1 VSAEHGHFEERLG
14 AGLRRHVPGFRELV
28 SCERLSGGASQETYR
43 VVLRDDGGERPLAVR
58 RAAGGVASVRF
69 PGYPG
74 LRAEASMMRYART
87 AGVPVPEIYWIF
99 TPEDELGDGFAMQW
113 LDGET
118 LGARIVRS
126 PELAEIRPRLAE
138 QCGAVLARIHAI
150 DLQASGLD
158 QVLDRIPPAAFVEQ
172 TWQRYQAFST
182 PQPMI
187 DFTAR
192 WLQEHLPGDS
202 EMRLVHND
210 FRNGNLMVS
219 RRGIVAVLDWELA
232 HIGDPMRDLGWLC
245 TNSWRYGGDLPVGGF
260 GDYADL
266 FRGYESVSGKPVDPE
281 RVKYWQVFGSFWWA
295 VGCLEMAEHYR
306 SGPDKSVERPAI
318 GRRSSECQVDCVN
331 LLIPGPVDLLPT
343 APPESTDMP
352 RADELL
358 ASVAA
363 YLRQDV
369 MTATR
374 GRTSFLARV
383 AANAVD
389 VVQREL
395 CAGPAARQRQHAQLR
410 TLLACDGTLAA
421 LEWKLAH
428 ALRDG
433 AMALDTPGLAQYLR
447 DSVVQRVAI
456 DQPRYSGLANAL
468 ANALSAQSQ
477 NDGSKA

>member
-1 VSAEHGHFEERLG
+1 VSGGREEFEERLR
-14 AGLRRHVPGFRELV
+14 AGLQRHLPGVRELL

-43 VVLRDDGGERPLAVR
+43 VVVRTDKGEQPIAVR
-58 RAAGGVASVRF
+58 RAAGGVSGLRF

-74 LRAEASMMRYART
+74 LRAEALMMREARRV
-87 AGVPVPEIYWIF
+87 GVPAPEIYWIF
-99 TPEDELGDGFAMQW
+99 APADELGDGFAMQW

-118 LGARIVRS
+118 LGARIVRA

-150 DLQASGLD
+150 DLAASGLD
-158 QVLDRIPPAAFVEQ
+158 QVLDRIPPAAFLEQ
-172 TWQRYQAFST
+172 TWKRYQAFDT

-192 WLQEHLPGDS
+192 WLRDHLPGDS
-202 EMRLVHND
+202 DLRLVHND
-210 FRNGNLMVS
+210 FRNGNIMVS
-219 RRGIVAVLDWELA
+219 PKGIVAVLDWELA

-245 TNSWRYGGDLPVGGF
+245 TNSWRFGGELPVGGF
-260 GDYADL
+260 GEVADL
-266 FRGYESVSGKPVDPE
+266 LRGYESVSGVPVDPE

-331 LLIPGPVDLLPT
+331 LLIPGPVERLPPV
-343 APPESTDMP
+343 APASTDMP

-358 ASVAA
+358 ASVAE

-369 MTATR
+369 MNATR
-374 GRTSFLARV
+374 GRTRFLARV

-389 VVQREL
+389 IVQREL
-395 CAGPAARQRQHAQLR
+395 AADPCARRRQHEQLR
-410 TLLACDGTLAA
+410 ALLACDGTLAE
-421 LEWKLAH
+421 LEWKLVD
-428 ALRDG
+428 ALRNG
-433 AMALDTPGLAQYLR
+433 RMPLDTPGLAAYLR
-447 DSVVQRVAI
+447 DSVVHRVAI
-456 DQPRYSGLANAL
+456 DQPRYSGLTT
-468 ANALSAQSQ
+468 ALSAPRHK
-477 NDGSKA
+477 DGDEA